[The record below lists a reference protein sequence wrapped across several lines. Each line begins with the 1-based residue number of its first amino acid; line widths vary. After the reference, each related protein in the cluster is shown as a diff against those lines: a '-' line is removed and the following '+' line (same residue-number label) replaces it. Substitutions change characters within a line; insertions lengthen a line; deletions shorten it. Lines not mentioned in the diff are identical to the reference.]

1 MASLHEPEV
10 YETSDVELEP
20 AEVPSQV
27 LKQDNKDIET
37 AALSDP
43 STVSGTFERF
53 VLTDEVTIPD
63 FSGSLAASVSGYSVR
78 KSLESRPEKLARI
91 AQELQDLTKELNGDE
106 VEQLE
111 QMLASLET
119 SKSSRLEILTQLA
132 KKYGQGREE
141 PSQEHVT
148 SPEQPRLPSYTPD
161 PRVLEIEKKIL
172 QLETLVGSFTLERLL
187 HAHVA
192 ELKRRLDILGDP
204 QTELG
209 PIRQEI
215 QSTTSAL
222 DKLNS
227 SRRMAHLNTSIGH
240 SLDAAESPFERK
252 IASLY
257 SRLPDMENAMTV
269 VPSILSRL
277 RSLHEVH
284 VALANLATL
293 VSGLDSVMAEVNQD
307 MVLWTTSLDKVS
319 TALDDHEQVFEKNK
333 ELVEKR
339 LLQLEAKYEKESI

>member
-1 MASLHEPEV
+1 MSTLHEPEV

-20 AEVPSQV
+20 AELSSQV
-27 LKQDNKDIET
+27 PKEDNNDIET
-37 AALSDP
+37 AALSNP
-43 STVSGTFERF
+43 STVSGAFERF

-63 FSGSLAASVSGYSVR
+63 FSGSLAGSVSGYSVR

-91 AQELQDLTKELNGDE
+91 GQELQDLAKELNRDE

-111 QMLASLET
+111 QMLATLET
-119 SKSSRLEILTQLA
+119 TSSGRLGKLKQLA
-132 KKYGQGREE
+132 ESYGKDLDEQSQGR
-141 PSQEHVT
+141 VT
-148 SPEQPRLPSYTPD
+148 SPEQPHLPVHTPD

-172 QLETLVGSFTLERLL
+172 HLETQVGKFNLEKLL
-187 HAHVA
+187 HDHVA

-204 QTELG
+204 QIELG
-209 PIRQEI
+209 PVRQEI
-215 QSTTSAL
+215 QTTTAAL

-227 SRRMAHLNTSIGH
+227 SRRMAYLNASIGH
-240 SLDAAESPFERK
+240 SPDVAESPFERK

-257 SRLPDMENAMTV
+257 ARLPDMENAMTV

-307 MVLWTTSLDKVS
+307 LVLWTTSLDKVS
-319 TALDDHEQVFEKNK
+319 TALDEHEKIFEKNRD
-333 ELVEKR
+333 LVEKR
-339 LLQLEAKYEKESI
+339 LLQLEEKFEKESL